1 MLILCN
7 GVNVGFWRRS
17 SARTINSQL
26 ATIWKILGDLCH
38 ILWRLFTIARPT
50 YFRCQFVVD
59 YWQHITFIGR
69 IRRESTDKYKYKIQ
83 NTYAKTNAQ
92 HLPKYLR
99 CHFVV
104 IGNTSLL
111 LTECRGNKE
120 PTTKQVMQKQILTCQ
135 SILTGDMSLARWY
148 WHGADK
154 VTSQEHGIWNLVFGQ
169 IKLQFSW
176 PENGANQVWKQVHIP
191 ICYCILTWVLPGLS
205 TSRWHRHPVDRR
217 CWQDRP
223 GLQELLSE
231 ECSDEHWTSWLQLFD
246 QRPSMMVHH
255 TKDIAAGGLVGTCH
269 MRW

>member
-1 MLILCN
+1 MANIFHSFQVPAHYTCPSCYFPICIWWQLQCWFYSMLILCN

-135 SILTGDMSLARWY
+135 SILTGDMSLTRWY

-154 VTSQEHGIWNLVFGQ
+154 VTSQEHGIWHLAYG
-169 IKLQFSW
+169 ICS
-176 PENGANQVWKQVHIP
+176 NQTPFFMTWK
-191 ICYCILTWVLPGLS
+191 W
-205 TSRWHRHPVDRR
+205 R
-217 CWQDRP
+217 
-223 GLQELLSE
+223 
-231 ECSDEHWTSWLQLFD
+231 
-246 QRPSMMVHH
+246 
-255 TKDIAAGGLVGTCH
+255 
-269 MRW
+269 